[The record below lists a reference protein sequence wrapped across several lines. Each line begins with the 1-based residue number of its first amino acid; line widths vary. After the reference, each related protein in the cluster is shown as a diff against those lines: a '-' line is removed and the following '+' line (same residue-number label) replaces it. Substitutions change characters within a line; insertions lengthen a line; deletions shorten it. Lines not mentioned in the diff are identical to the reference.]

1 MILEITLFFALVVLI
16 TLVKSGN
23 KYESQGN
30 TDEKPKPEYKKFR
43 PGISNLML

>member
-23 KYESQGN
+23 KYEAQGN
-30 TDEKPKPEYKKFR
+30 TEEKPKPAYKKFR
-43 PGISNLML
+43 PGISNLMM